1 MFKER
6 ILSKKIQQL
15 NLLKGALIERSEDSK
30 EVLVEKIEE
39 TLEDIELILKDFEYT
54 SKEEEY

>member
-15 NLLKGALIERSEDSK
+15 NLLKGSLVERSEDSK
-30 EVLVEKIEE
+30 EVIVEKMEE
-39 TLEDIELILKDFEYT
+39 ILEDIELILEDFEYI
-54 SKEEEY
+54 SKE